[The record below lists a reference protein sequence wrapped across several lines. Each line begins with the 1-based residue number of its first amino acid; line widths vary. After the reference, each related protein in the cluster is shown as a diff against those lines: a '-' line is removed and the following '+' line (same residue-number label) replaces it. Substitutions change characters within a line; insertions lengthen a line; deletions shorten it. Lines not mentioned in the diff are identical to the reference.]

1 MAGPIPKIDPV
12 GTRDTFEQSFGL
24 TDPESGGAID
34 ISSVTAIVFD
44 IIDPDSQIAMLT
56 ASIGSGVTLESDDDG
71 AVFTVRFESSSMGTL
86 ASKNYDIR
94 VVITK
99 DGDDIELFGTLSVV
113 S

>member
-1 MAGPIPKIDPV
+1 MAGTIPKIDPA
-12 GTRDTFEQSFGL
+12 GTRETFVQPFGL
-24 TDPESGGAID
+24 TDPETGDAID

-44 IIDPDSQIAMLT
+44 IIDPDSQMTMLT
-56 ASIGSGVTLESDDDG
+56 ASIGSGVTLENDDDS

-94 VVITK
+94 TVITK

-113 S
+113 N

>member
-1 MAGPIPKIDPV
+1 MAGVVPKIEPA
-12 GTRDTFEQSFGL
+12 GTRETFAQSFGL
-24 TDPESGGAID
+24 TDPQTGDAID
-34 ISSVTAIVFD
+34 IAGVTAIVFD
-44 IIDPDSQIAMLT
+44 IIDPDNQITMLT
-56 ASIGSGVTLESDDDG
+56 ASIGSGVTVESDDDG

-94 VVITK
+94 TVITK